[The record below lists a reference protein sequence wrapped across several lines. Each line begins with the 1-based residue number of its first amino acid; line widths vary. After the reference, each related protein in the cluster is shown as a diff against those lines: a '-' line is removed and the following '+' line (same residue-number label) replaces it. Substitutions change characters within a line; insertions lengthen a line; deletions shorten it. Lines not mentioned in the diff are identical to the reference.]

1 MVTNVAL
8 ALAHSL
14 GREQQRRKV
23 SIGVALWV
31 LEQYGMEPN
40 VHLGDFGGDEER
52 NQQHMVHHSTTGI
65 LAGIYSTRPRR
76 ARGTLRVCRP
86 RPSLFGGSRNC
97 GGIQKSS
104 TTTCRLATLGLGG
117 DLSIG
122 AEGGSCRR
130 EVMVQDRMSVSVL
143 GESERK
149 RVSVGSRIEANW
161 SRRSGDEGSL
171 CPPKAAGNE

>member
-31 LEQYGMEPN
+31 LEQYGMGPN

-65 LAGIYSTRPRR
+65 LAGIYTARVQGARGGHSVYVVLGRVCLAAVGIAEGFGSR
-76 ARGTLRVCRP
+76 ARPHVGWRRWVEAGT
-86 RPSLFGGSRNC
+86 
-97 GGIQKSS
+97 
-104 TTTCRLATLGLGG
+104 
-117 DLSIG
+117 
-122 AEGGSCRR
+122 
-130 EVMVQDRMSVSVL
+130 
-143 GESERK
+143 
-149 RVSVGSRIEANW
+149 
-161 SRRSGDEGSL
+161 
-171 CPPKAAGNE
+171 